1 MMMYDFKTYL
11 TDDILQ
17 KVDRASMS
25 VSLETRCPFLDPNII
40 NCALSIPIDMK
51 IKDNKLPNNFNKNDY
66 NIAIFLTSEHE
77 RAYLNEFTENFPFKR
92 QVDAVKYIA
101 DNLPNKYKK

>member
-1 MMMYDFKTYL
+1 
-11 TDDILQ
+11 
-17 KVDRASMS
+17 
-25 VSLETRCPFLDPNII
+25 
-40 NCALSIPIDMK
+40 MK

-101 DNLPNKYKK
+101 DNLPNKYRKKLIKNDSFFTDLKFSGISFCVTSRVKR